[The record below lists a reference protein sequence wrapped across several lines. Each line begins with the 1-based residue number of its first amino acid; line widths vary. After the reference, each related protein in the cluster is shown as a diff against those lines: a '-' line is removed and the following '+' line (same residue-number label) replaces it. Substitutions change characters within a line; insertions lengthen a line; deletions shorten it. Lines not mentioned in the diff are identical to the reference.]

1 MKILDGNTR
10 ALSGVTVTLLE
21 HLGLLKNQELE
32 KLSIFKNKIIKN
44 HNGFDVGRIEVV
56 IEG

>member
-1 MKILDGNTR
+1 M
-10 ALSGVTVTLLE
+10 TVTLLE
-21 HLGLLKNQELE
+21 HLGLLKDQELE

>member
-1 MKILDGNTR
+1 MHNIK
-10 ALSGVTVTLLE
+10 
-21 HLGLLKNQELE
+21 HGLINYCQICKS
-32 KLSIFKNKIIKN
+32 KRIKN